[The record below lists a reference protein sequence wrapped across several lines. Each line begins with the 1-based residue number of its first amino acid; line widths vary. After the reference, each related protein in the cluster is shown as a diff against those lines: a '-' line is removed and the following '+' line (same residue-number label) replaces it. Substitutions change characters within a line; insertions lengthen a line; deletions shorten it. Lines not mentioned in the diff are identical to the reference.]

1 MCVDQEGR
9 DSKQIKK
16 ETSVAKPKVCVLGAF
31 VADLTCRTARM
42 PAWGETIL
50 GIAFK
55 VGPGGKGSNQA
66 VAAAR
71 LNSEV
76 RLITKL
82 GRDAFG
88 DMARSFYQQQ
98 GISLS
103 RIYEDPEES
112 SGTATIVVDEKTREN
127 AIIVVQGA
135 CGNLTVAEVEAAGDE
150 IATSD
155 VFLTQLELPIPPTIR
170 GIEIAQE
177 AGVPV
182 ILNPAPAIP
191 VPKEIFKKVAYL
203 TPNETEA
210 LGLLGEKSIG
220 EPDDVEKIAD
230 RLIALGVL
238 NVVLTLGE
246 NGAFVKGPSVSRH
259 IPAFHYGP
267 IVETTGAGD
276 AFAGGLAVALAEK
289 KSLEAATVYGCAVAG
304 ISVTRSGTAPSMPMR
319 QEVDE
324 LIGRS

>member
-1 MCVDQEGR
+1 
-9 DSKQIKK
+9 
-16 ETSVAKPKVCVLGAF
+16 
-31 VADLTCRTARM
+31 M

-55 VGPGGKGSNQA
+55 LGPGGKGSNQA

-88 DMARSFYQQQ
+88 DMARKFYREQ
-98 GISLS
+98 GISLDL
-103 RIYEDPEES
+103 IYEDPEES
-112 SGTATIVVDEKTREN
+112 SGTATIVVDERTREN
-127 AIIVVQGA
+127 TIIVVQGA
-135 CGNLTVAEVEAAGDE
+135 CGNLTVAEVEAARE
-150 IATSD
+150 QIATSD
-155 VFLTQLELPIPPTIR
+155 IFLTQLELPIPPTIR
-170 GIEIAQE
+170 GIEIAHE

-191 VPKEIFKKVAYL
+191 VPKEIFGKVNYL

-210 LGLLGEKSIG
+210 MGLLGEKFIG
-220 EPDDVEKIAD
+220 DLDDVEKIAD
-230 RLIALGVL
+230 RLIALGVP

-246 NGAFVKGPSVSRH
+246 KGAFVKGPNVRRP
-259 IPAFHYGP
+259 IPAFQYGP
-267 IVETTGAGD
+267 VVETTGAGD
-276 AFAGGLAVALAEK
+276 AFAGGFAVALAEK

-304 ISVTRSGTAPSMPMR
+304 ISVTRPGTAPSMPTR
-319 QEVDE
+319 QEVDQFV
-324 LIGRS
+324 GRHS